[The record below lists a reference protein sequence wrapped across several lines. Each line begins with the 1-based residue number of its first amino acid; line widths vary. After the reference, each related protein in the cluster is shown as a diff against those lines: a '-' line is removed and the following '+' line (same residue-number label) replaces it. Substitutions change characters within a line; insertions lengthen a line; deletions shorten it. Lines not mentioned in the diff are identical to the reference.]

1 MAEPVTEAQV
11 GWKLVDCKIIM
22 DGGSEIPL
30 TTNLNTFTY
39 YEDLER
45 ICPTA
50 TAVLNDLGA
59 QDLPLSGGEEFIIT
73 LVTDQTS
80 DEEVT
85 HEFIVGSNGTPF
97 IDFKGKYTTLN
108 LIKKDSKVFSTFKA
122 MNTYK
127 GTGDSVLALAFQ
139 DAKMEQPVR
148 AMGPAPF
155 NKLLIPGEGIS
166 LDKLARRVCTQ
177 SIPQAGEGA
186 NTCGYFLFGTRDGY
200 NFASIDHLL
209 STGDDAYNGIK
220 PFWEYYQAPSNT
232 NQVPG
237 HLIIQ
242 HYSVKRDGD
251 LKAMADKGV
260 FAAILAVTNTDTQ
273 EFKEERWNL
282 QDHWKDWGHIG
293 NQSKF
298 PAWMIKW
305 LDEYQTS
312 TSNNTQAV
320 RTFKIDT
327 TNEAFFNEEET
338 AAETTGRDG
347 GDVETEYPDWGPYT
361 VCQYNARRATM
372 AMNVTNVV
380 VPGNSQLR
388 AGNKI
393 KLHIQSSKPDHA
405 KDDDDEDLRRSGA
418 YLIFRLAH
426 RYTMTPRECF
436 TAATLV
442 KDSMNKNC

>member
-1 MAEPVTEAQV
+1 MADTVTESQI
-11 GWKLVDCKIIM
+11 GWKLVDCKLTM
-22 DGGSEIPL
+22 DGGSVIPL
-30 TTNLNTFTY
+30 TTNLISFTY

-45 ICPTA
+45 ICPTGV
-50 TAVLNDLGA
+50 AVLSDLGS
-59 QDLPLSGGEEFIIT
+59 QDLPLSGGEAFTIT
-73 LVTDQTS
+73 VVTDQTS
-80 DEEVT
+80 EEEVT
-85 HEFIVGSNGTPF
+85 YEFVVGGNGTPF
-97 IDFKGKYTTLN
+97 IDFKGKIATLS

-122 MNTYK
+122 INTYK
-127 GTGDSVLALAFQ
+127 GTGNSIIALAFQ
-139 DAKMEQPVR
+139 DAQMGSQVMLR
-148 AMGPAPF
+148 GPAPF

-166 LDKLARRVCTQ
+166 LDKMARRVCTQ

-186 NTCGYFLFGTRDGY
+186 NTCGYFLWGTRDGY

-209 STGDDAYNGIK
+209 SVGDDSYNGIK
-220 PFWEYYQAPSNT
+220 PFWEYYQSPANT
-232 NQVPG
+232 NQIPA

-260 FAAILAVTNTDTQ
+260 FAAIIAVTNTDTQ

-327 TNEAFFNEEET
+327 TNEASFNEEET

-372 AMNVTNVV
+372 VMNVTNVV

-405 KDDDDEDLRRSGA
+405 KDDDDEVLRRSGA

-426 RYTMTPRECF
+426 RYNMTPRECF